1 MDLVAAMEK
10 AALEGGLFFFA
21 PILRIAGLGI
31 KTANS
36 FGLEVACLPGDA
48 LS

>member
-31 KTANS
+31 KTANF
-36 FGLEVACLPGDA
+36 FGLEVAWFVVDA